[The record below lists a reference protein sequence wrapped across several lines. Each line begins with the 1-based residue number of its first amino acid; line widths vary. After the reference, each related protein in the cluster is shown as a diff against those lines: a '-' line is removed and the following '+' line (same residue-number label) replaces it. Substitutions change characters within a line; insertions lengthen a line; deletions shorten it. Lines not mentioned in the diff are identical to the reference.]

1 MSTWTTAPAAPR
13 LPLAGPDPDFADAAA
28 AIEHEHAV
36 VPLLDLFDADFQGLH
51 AAVRTGEL
59 RAALGLFTPNA
70 RFSARAAA
78 LTGIQEGDRVTIEG
92 RVRRA
97 DTPSDVTL
105 IAVATGELTRLALL
119 SHSLPG
125 VHVHGASDT
134 GRGSGHLV
142 VEKASLPLTAL
153 SRPVSWDGEGELV
166 TVLDAFAWQ
175 FARHAAGFGI
185 RLIGDLRRVLAATG
199 EGREALSTSQYTSHE
214 ISRLEIEATLASA
227 AAAHGAGLK
236 GMAGG
241 GQAVTAVLLACL
253 DVLRRST
260 ALADD
265 LCAEFGLPPVAGF
278 DASASAVART
288 FFGGR
293 RMVEGELAHRMGLTA
308 EAAGR

>member
-1 MSTWTTAPAAPR
+1 MSTWTTAPAAPCR
-13 LPLAGPDPDFADAAA
+13 PPAGPSPDFAEAAA

-36 VPLLDLFDADFQGLH
+36 VPLLDLFDTDPQGLH
-51 AAVRTGEL
+51 AAVRTGGL
-59 RAALGLFTPNA
+59 RASLGLFTPNA

-78 LTGIQEGDRVTIEG
+78 LTGVQEGDRVILEG
-92 RVRRA
+92 RVCRPA
-97 DTPSDVTL
+97 TPSDVTL
-105 IAVATGELTRLALL
+105 IAVDTGEQTRLALL

-125 VHVHGASDT
+125 VHVHGTPDA
-134 GRGSGHLV
+134 GRESGHLV

-153 SRPVSWDGEGELV
+153 SRPVSWDGEGQLV
-166 TVLDAFAWQ
+166 TVLDAFSRQ
-175 FARHAAGFGI
+175 FARHAAGFAV

-199 EGREALSTSQYTSHE
+199 EGKEALSTSQYTSHE

-227 AAAHGAGLK
+227 AAARGAGPQD
-236 GMAGG
+236 GAGG

-253 DVLRRST
+253 DVLRRGT
-260 ALADD
+260 DLAGD
-265 LCAEFGLPPVAGF
+265 LCGELGLPPVAGF
-278 DASASAVART
+278 DPSASAAART